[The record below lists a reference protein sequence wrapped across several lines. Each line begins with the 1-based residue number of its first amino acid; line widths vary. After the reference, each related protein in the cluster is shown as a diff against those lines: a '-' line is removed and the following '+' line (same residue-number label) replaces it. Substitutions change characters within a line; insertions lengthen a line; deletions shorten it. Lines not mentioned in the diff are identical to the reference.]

1 MQCLD
6 AISFTV
12 FKTTVVFY
20 KDCLDD
26 AVFKNYSITK
36 LWFYK
41 LKRHKIVV
49 EKKEVMSEFLKLQKD
64 HSFDKIHGFRDY
76 KVYHPNTQ

>member
-1 MQCLD
+1 MQRLD

-26 AVFKNYSITK
+26 AVFKNCNITK

-49 EKKEVMSEFLKLQKD
+49 EKKEVISGVSKTPKGPQF
-64 HSFDKIHGFRDY
+64 
-76 KVYHPNTQ
+76 